1 MEEREL
7 VERQHLS
14 QREPISER
22 GIEPSPQSTY
32 IRYKPPAQDCEP
44 EKMVT
49 IEPVYLGRK
58 HASVLSNIRHMD
70 PKIGVVV
77 FYGVVT
83 AVTFF
88 LYWRACKN
96 ISMASLYTTSSVAML
111 ALSLSAAFGIDFF
124 SAVGAAFMPH

>member
-1 MEEREL
+1 MAAEEEN
-7 VERQHLS
+7 V
-14 QREPISER
+14 P
-22 GIEPSPQSTY
+22 PAQSSY
-32 IRYKPPAQDCEP
+32 IRYKPPSQDCEP

-58 HASVLSNIRHMD
+58 HASILSDIRHMD
-70 PKIGVVV
+70 PKIGVVI
-77 FYGVVT
+77 FYGVIT

-88 LYWRACKN
+88 LYYRTTKN
-96 ISMASLYTTSSVAML
+96 ISTASLYTTSSVAML